1 MRGIF
6 AAAVAAALA
15 ACALLL
21 PSCASGEATVLP
33 LAGGEAAVSEDG
45 ATSGAEF
52 GGATEAKASDDPEDP
67 DDAEASTADLDEA
80 DEGASPEGL
89 EPTGDELAARMDAYL
104 AANFPRAGAPGLAVA
119 VVDAGGVRY
128 LRTFGDCPDADAPFV
143 VGSLSKSFTAV
154 AVMQL
159 VEQGAVDLDAPAS
172 RYAPGYDVP
181 DEVTV
186 RSLLNQTSG
195 FGAYDSLAEAADGE
209 LGETFGAF
217 SYANANYD
225 LLGRVVE
232 GASGEDYACYL
243 DEHVLEP
250 LGMAS
255 TTADPARAEALGM
268 VPGHRDWFGLPVADG
283 FRHAQGDGA
292 WGGPASGY
300 VASSVRDMA
309 SYLRMYL
316 NGGMGGDGAR
326 VLSADSVRRMFLDR
340 VPDPEGDTYYGM
352 GWTSFSWDDGELV
365 LSHDG
370 QVENYTASMCLLPE
384 RGIGIVALSDA
395 NDNAGGNIRFF
406 DLVGGVV
413 SVAIGGTGQPM
424 DDAWTWAWRQRVDVL
439 YASALLLAVSPLL
452 LTGRWRR
459 RLSAACR
466 GGVAPIVRARS
477 LRMLLVRGVLL
488 HVALPACILALPFVW
503 GVPWRDLLTFS
514 PDVSTV
520 LLASAGLLVVAGA
533 VRLAAAVTLRN
544 DEPPPS
550 IMR

>member
-6 AAAVAAALA
+6 AAAVAALA

-33 LAGGEAAVSEDG
+33 LAGGEAAVSGDG

-52 GGATEAKASDDPEDP
+52 GGATEAKSSDDPEDP
-67 DDAEASTADLDEA
+67 DDAEASAADLDEA
-80 DEGASPEGL
+80 DEGASPEGF

-232 GASGEDYACYL
+232 GASGEDYARYL

>member
-1 MRGIF
+1 MGRRSERPTCGIV

-45 ATSGAEF
+45 AASEAES

-67 DDAEASTADLDEA
+67 GDAEASAADLDEA

-232 GASGEDYACYL
+232 GASGEDYARYL

-309 SYLRMYL
+309 SYLRMRGISVSTGTNACPL
-316 NGGMGGDGAR
+316 LRQPRNPAIIH
-326 VLSADSVRRMFLDR
+326 ADLWPSTTAGCRFSVRAAKAAAMRSEASHSSAYVVVRPFGALWAGACGCSR
-340 VPDPEGDTYYGM
+340 TCCS
-352 GWTSFSWDDGELV
+352 TARKNSFSLLMLILPQLP
-365 LSHDG
+365 LSNG
-370 QVENYTASMCLLPE
+370 KNL
-384 RGIGIVALSDA
+384 
-395 NDNAGGNIRFF
+395 
-406 DLVGGVV
+406 
-413 SVAIGGTGQPM
+413 
-424 DDAWTWAWRQRVDVL
+424 
-439 YASALLLAVSPLL
+439 
-452 LTGRWRR
+452 RR
-459 RLSAACR
+459 ISQ
-466 GGVAPIVRARS
+466 
-477 LRMLLVRGVLL
+477 
-488 HVALPACILALPFVW
+488 
-503 GVPWRDLLTFS
+503 
-514 PDVSTV
+514 
-520 LLASAGLLVVAGA
+520 
-533 VRLAAAVTLRN
+533 
-544 DEPPPS
+544 
-550 IMR
+550 

>member
-6 AAAVAAALA
+6 AAAVAALA

-45 ATSGAEF
+45 AASEAES
-52 GGATEAKASDDPEDP
+52 GGATEAKSSDDPEDP
-67 DDAEASTADLDEA
+67 DDAEASAADLDEA
-80 DEGASPEGL
+80 DEGASPEGF

-128 LRTFGDCPDADAPFV
+128 LRTFGDCPDADALFV

-232 GASGEDYACYL
+232 GASGEDYARYL

-300 VASSVRDMA
+300 VASSARDMA

>member
-1 MRGIF
+1 MGRRSERPTCGIV

-45 ATSGAEF
+45 AASEAES

-67 DDAEASTADLDEA
+67 GDAEASAADLDEA

-232 GASGEDYACYL
+232 GASGEDYARYL

-316 NGGMGGDGAR
+316 NGGMGG
-326 VLSADSVRRMFLDR
+326 
-340 VPDPEGDTYYGM
+340 
-352 GWTSFSWDDGELV
+352 DGELV

>member
-6 AAAVAAALA
+6 AAAVAALA

-33 LAGGEAAVSEDG
+33 LAGGEAAVSEGG

-52 GGATEAKASDDPEDP
+52 GGATEAKSSDDPEDP
-67 DDAEASTADLDEA
+67 DDAEASAADLDEA
-80 DEGASPEGL
+80 DEGASPEGF

-128 LRTFGDCPDADAPFV
+128 LRTFGDCPDADALFV

-159 VEQGAVDLDAPAS
+159 GEQGAVDLDAPAS

-232 GASGEDYACYL
+232 GASGEDYARYL

-352 GWTSFSWDDGELV
+352 GWTSFSWDDGDLV